1 MTTDPRSVDGPAPP
15 TDEPIEPPR
24 TRTSLRA
31 DLMALGVRPGSVLIV
46 HSSVRALGW
55 VTGGQVAV
63 VQALRDV
70 VGPDGTLVVPTHT
83 PVNSDPAQWR
93 NPPVPESWWPVIRD
107 EMPGFDP
114 ALTPSQWMGSVP
126 ELVRTWP
133 GAHRS
138 DHPQVSFAALGP
150 AAVQIVRNH
159 RLDSM
164 LGEHSPLARVYELD
178 GDVLLLGVGHGSNT
192 SLHLAEYR
200 VPHPPTAP
208 LGAAVLT
215 GGGGRSWIW
224 WDDVAVDESDF
235 EVLGADLDETG
246 AVRFGSVGSARC
258 RLMSQRAAVDF
269 AVDWFI
275 ANRKK
280 ANS

>member
-1 MTTDPRSVDGPAPP
+1 MTN
-15 TDEPIEPPR
+15 EPLEPPR
-24 TRTSLRA
+24 TRASLRA
-31 DLMALGVRPGSVLIV
+31 DLAALGVRPGSVVIV

-55 VTGGQVAV
+55 VAGGPVAV

-70 VGPDGTLVVPTHT
+70 LGPDGTLVVPTHT
-83 PVNSDPAQWR
+83 PGNSDPAVWR
-93 NPPVPESWWPVIRD
+93 NPPVPESWWPTIRD
-107 EMPGFDP
+107 EMPAFDP

-133 GAHRS
+133 GARRS
-138 DHPQVSFAALGP
+138 DHPHVSFAALGP
-150 AAVQIVRNH
+150 AADQIVRDH

-164 LGEHSPLARVYELD
+164 LGERSPLARVYALG
-178 GDVLLLGVGHGSNT
+178 GDVLLLGVNHGSNT

-200 VPHPPTAP
+200 VPHPQTAP

-215 GGGGRSWIW
+215 RAGGRSGRVRTWVW

-235 EVLGADLDETG
+235 EVLGADLDASG
-246 AVRFGSVGSARC
+246 IVRVGQVGSARC
-258 RLMSQRAAVDF
+258 RLMPQRAAVDF

-275 ANRKK
+275 ANRK
-280 ANS
+280 AP

>member
-1 MTTDPRSVDGPAPP
+1 MMS
-15 TDEPIEPPR
+15 EPLEPPR
-24 TRTSLRA
+24 TRASLRA
-31 DLMALGVRPGSVLIV
+31 DLATLGVRPGSVVMV

-55 VTGGQVAV
+55 VAGGPVAV

-70 VGPDGTLVVPTHT
+70 LGPDGTLVVPTHT
-83 PVNSDPAQWR
+83 PGNSDPAVWR
-93 NPPVPESWWPVIRD
+93 NPPVPESWWTVIRD

-133 GAHRS
+133 GARRS
-138 DHPQVSFAALGP
+138 DHPHVSFAALGP
-150 AAVQIVRNH
+150 AADQIVRDH

-164 LGEHSPLARVYELD
+164 LGEQSPLARVYALG
-178 GDVLLLGVGHGSNT
+178 GDVLLLGVNHGSNT

-200 VPHPPTAP
+200 VPYPQTAP
-208 LGAAVLT
+208 LGAAVLAR
-215 GGGGRSWIW
+215 GGARQWVW

-235 EVLGADLDETG
+235 EVLGGDLDSSG
-246 AVRFGSVGSARC
+246 IVRVGQVGSARC

-269 AVDWFI
+269 AVGWFV
-275 ANRKK
+275 ANRKPK
-280 ANS
+280 

>member
-1 MTTDPRSVDGPAPP
+1 MMS
-15 TDEPIEPPR
+15 EPLEPPR
-24 TRTSLRA
+24 TRASLRA
-31 DLMALGVRPGSVLIV
+31 DLAALGVRPRSVLIV

-55 VTGGQVAV
+55 VAGGPVAV

-70 VGPDGTLVVPTHT
+70 LGPDGTLVVPTHT
-83 PVNSDPAQWR
+83 PGNSDPALWR

-133 GAHRS
+133 GARRS
-138 DHPQVSFAALGP
+138 DHPHVSFAALGP
-150 AAVQIVRNH
+150 AADQIVRDH

-164 LGEHSPLARVYELD
+164 LGERSPLARVYALR
-178 GDVLLLGVGHGSNT
+178 GDVLLLGVNHGSNT

-200 VPHPPTAP
+200 VPHPQTAP
-208 LGAAVLT
+208 LGGAVLAR
-215 GGGGRSWIW
+215 GGARKWIW

-235 EVLGADLDETG
+235 EVLGADLDASG
-246 AVRFGSVGSARC
+246 IVRVGQVGSARC

-269 AVDWFI
+269 AVDWFV
-275 ANRKK
+275 ANRKPK
-280 ANS
+280 SP